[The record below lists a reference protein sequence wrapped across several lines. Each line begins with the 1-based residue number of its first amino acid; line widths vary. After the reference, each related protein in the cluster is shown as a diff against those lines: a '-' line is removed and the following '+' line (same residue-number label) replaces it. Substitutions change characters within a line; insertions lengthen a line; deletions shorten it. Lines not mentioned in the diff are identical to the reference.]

1 MITPVI
7 LAAGASSRM
16 GSPKPLCD
24 FDGRTAIELVLDA
37 CRGLGTPVVVL
48 GGAREEIQQR
58 VDLSRVTVAINEDPE
73 TGQTASL
80 KAGLSH
86 LSPASEAFLLF
97 PVDFPL
103 VTIEDVGE
111 IEAAMRKEKDA
122 QKTIFIPSYSLQR
135 GHPVLCRAGVAVE
148 FLDLPDSA
156 PARTVINQKPQ
167 RIRYVDFEKP
177 NILMDMDTPEDYEAF
192 VRPQN

>member
-1 MITPVI
+1 
-7 LAAGASSRM
+7 M

-48 GGAREEIQQR
+48 GGAREEIQNR

-86 LSPASEAFLLF
+86 LSPSAEAFLLF

-111 IEAAMRKEKDA
+111 IEAAMRKEKDP
-122 QKTIFIPSYSLQR
+122 QKTVFIPSYSLQR
-135 GHPVLCRAGVAVE
+135 GHPVLCRAAVAEE

-156 PARTVINQKPQ
+156 PARTVINRRPQ

-177 NILMDMDTPEDYEAF
+177 HVLMDMDTPEDYQKCLAEYRA
-192 VRPQN
+192 RIRAR